1 MCNAAAQVLSA
12 EPSARVF
19 VVEEFISEEEQQYLL
34 GKSYL
39 EMQKFRNT
47 GETGIAYEMPIDD
60 DAVLQRIAE
69 RQYQMLGATARA
81 PRRDARPRCR
91 LPFLAVT
98 GFSNKMGSTFRVR
111 RYLRDKYHPL
121 HTGAARCAACSSS
134 RVWVR

>member
-1 MCNAAAQVLSA
+1 VLSA

-81 PRRDARPRCR
+81 
-91 LPFLAVT
+91 
-98 GFSNKMGSTFRVR
+98 
-111 RYLRDKYHPL
+111 
-121 HTGAARCAACSSS
+121 
-134 RVWVR
+134 